1 MAGGVYS
8 DVCKG
13 KVKQKIFPTELF
25 HGDESHGPLESK
37 HFLDQMGFGGFQST
51 IFSIGFNRCIPQTP
65 EKKTETPG
73 VLRGVER
80 IKHRPKQ
87 IQVNM
92 VPSKVVDV

>member
-1 MAGGVYS
+1 MMSIV
-8 DVCKG
+8 G
-13 KVKQKIFPTELF
+13 KVKQNIFPTEFF

-37 HFLDQMGFGGFQST
+37 HFLDQIGFGGFQST
-51 IFSIGFNRCIPQTP
+51 ILSIGFNRCIPQNP
-65 EKKTETPG
+65 EKKKHTWI
-73 VLRGVER
+73 LRGVEK